1 MSLPKS
7 SSFLYQWFWAEAD
20 VILQTCQN
28 LHYSW
33 LINVWYIR
41 YPRSRAP
48 ELHSLDSYPELFVR
62 SRFQHFSL
70 RKNLHEVCSINLE
83 KLNESWGEKTKLW
96 PWIKR
101 RLNRCL
107 LSHFLWRWFYRA
119 HLLGEI
125 GHNLVSRFKY
135 RSFLAPQ
142 IWYSIFSWNKLL

>member
-7 SSFLYQWFWAEAD
+7 PSFLYQWFRAEAD

-41 YPRSRAP
+41 YPRRSRAP

-62 SRFQHFSL
+62 SRFQHSAQ
-70 RKNLHEVCSINLE
+70 KS
-83 KLNESWGEKTKLW
+83 SWGLLHKSREIKRERLC

-125 GHNLVSRFKY
+125 GHNLVSRFKWRCLVRLDY
-135 RSFLAPQ
+135 L
-142 IWYSIFSWNKLL
+142 